1 MLGGSGSHN
10 GNFYN
15 RGSPYD
21 YNNFASITG
30 DDSWSYKNVLKHFKN
45 YERFVGK
52 LVKENERIGWIGI
65 SKYSKFIVR
74 KLRNLF
80 QIFMPPEDR

>member
-21 YNNFASITG
+21 YDNFANLTA
-30 DDSWSYKNVLKHFKN
+30 DDTWKYQNVLKHFKN
-45 YERFVGK
+45 YENFIGK
-52 LVKENERIGWIGI
+52 LINER
-65 SKYSKFIVR
+65 SR
-74 KLRNLF
+74 KG
-80 QIFMPPEDR
+80 

>member
-10 GNFYN
+10 GNLYN

-21 YNNFASITG
+21 YNNFANITG
-30 DDSWSYKNVLKHFKN
+30 DDTWSYKNVLKNFKN

-52 LVKENERIGWIGI
+52 LVKENERLG
-65 SKYSKFIVR
+65 
-74 KLRNLF
+74 
-80 QIFMPPEDR
+80 